1 MHQNNKVTLRDVSRK
16 SGVSISTI
24 SRYINSSGYVDLKT
38 AQIVQKAIDE
48 LNYKPNKFAK
58 SLKTDISQQIALIIP
73 DIMNPYYAS
82 IFSRVQEL
90 AAKDGYTV
98 ILQEASNNEMKTIN
112 YVDELG
118 VDGIIFCSIYRS
130 EVNIER
136 LLNIGKPVVVN
147 EEYDTLVF
155 DTLCSEYGK
164 GIYLAAD
171 HLINYDHR
179 KIGYV
184 GGMEKS
190 SINERRR
197 TGFIRALQKNNL
209 TVNKDWI
216 FEMDFTMNAGYKA
229 GMYFAGLDERP
240 TAICAANDIIAMGL
254 LMAFNEKGIRIPE
267 DISVTGEDNIEFS
280 KICRPTLT
288 TIDNSSI
295 FFANKAY
302 EMVME
307 RIKKQ
312 YDGEP
317 RKVICPRTLIIR
329 ESTKK
334 QMLEQ

>member
-1 MHQNNKVTLRDVSRK
+1 MNQSNTKVTIKDVSKK
-16 SGVSISTI
+16 SGASVSTI
-24 SRYINSSGYVDLKT
+24 SRYINSSGYVDAKT
-38 AQIVQKAIDE
+38 AQIIQSAIDE

-58 SLKTDISQQIALIIP
+58 SLKTDMSQQIALIIP

-82 IFSRVQEL
+82 IFSHIQEL

-98 ILQEASNNEMKTIN
+98 ILQETSNNEMKAIN

-118 VDGIIFCSIYRS
+118 VDGIIFCSVYKS
-130 EVNIER
+130 TANLER
-136 LLNIGKPVVVN
+136 LLNISKPVVVN
-147 EEYDTLVF
+147 EEYEELVF

-171 HLINYDHR
+171 HLVKYGHT

-184 GGMEKS
+184 GGMAKS
-190 SINERRR
+190 SINERRKA
-197 TGFIRALQKNNL
+197 GFIRALQENSL
-209 TVNKDWI
+209 VVNSDWV

-229 GMYFAGLDERP
+229 GMYFAGLDEKP

-254 LMAFNEKGIRIPE
+254 LMAFNEKGIKIPD
-267 DISVTGEDNIEFS
+267 DISITGEDNIEFA

-302 EMVME
+302 EMLME
-307 RIKKQ
+307 RIRKQ
-312 YDGEP
+312 YEGEP
-317 RKVICPRTLIIR
+317 RKILCPRDLVVR
-329 ESTKK
+329 ESTKAINV
-334 QMLEQ
+334 

>member
-24 SRYINSSGYVDLKT
+24 SRYMNSSGYVDANT
-38 AQIVQKAIDE
+38 AQIIQKTIDE

-58 SLKTDISQQIALIIP
+58 SLKTDMSQQIALIIP
-73 DIMNPYYAS
+73 DIINPYYAS
-82 IFSRVQEL
+82 IFSRIHEL

-98 ILQEASNNEMKTIN
+98 ILQEASNNEMKNID

-118 VDGIIFCSIYRS
+118 VDGIIFCSIYKS
-130 EVNIER
+130 SANIER
-136 LLNIGKPVVVN
+136 LMNVGKPVVIN
-147 EEYDTLVF
+147 EEYDTLIF

-164 GIYLAAD
+164 GIYLAAE
-171 HLINYDHR
+171 HLIHYGHK

-190 SINERRR
+190 SINERRKA
-197 TGFIRALQKNNL
+197 GFIRALQKNDL
-209 TVNKDWI
+209 PVNQDWI

-254 LMAFNEKGIRIPE
+254 LMAFNEKGIKIPE
-267 DISVTGEDNIEFS
+267 DISITGEDNIEFA

-295 FFANKAY
+295 FFANNAY
-302 EMVME
+302 EMLMD
-307 RIKKQ
+307 RIKKK

-317 RKVICPRTLIIR
+317 RKVICPRSLIVR

-334 QMLEQ
+334 IDE